1 MSTLSITVA
10 GDRIPDLELPP
21 ERRVDGG
28 SGWVRRL
35 GHLLTLHLPGTASL
49 TDATEPGITVHKLRE
64 RWCDD
69 VLLAQTDVVLLH
81 LGLSD
86 AWGSC
91 DRSDPYAKDPTTTV
105 AVLEDLLART
115 RERSPRTRVILVEPC
130 LGSLDSSPHRNGPL
144 QAALA
149 PYIAALRDLA
159 TRLGLDWLPAGRL
172 IAEAKQLRHDEDWL
186 GWEAIGLDT
195 CGSMLLADA
204 ALRLVAGL
212 PLAPPTMLGAGQTML
227 LIGDSIT
234 DAGRR
239 GPARPMGAGYARMLQ
254 GLQAAREPAK
264 PVRFINK
271 GIGGDTIVDIESR
284 WERDALH
291 QRPDWLLLYTG
302 INDLNSTYGRRVA
315 VTPEVYRAGLQ
326 RCLGAA
332 RAAQPDLRLVVVA
345 PFLLS
350 RDDLPDS
357 YRHEVLQRL
366 PGYSGAAAEVAR
378 SLDARFVDLQAV
390 MRPLME
396 RVGNRAL
403 GSNLGADTVHPSELG
418 CLAIAEAL
426 YAALL
431 VRS

>member
-1 MSTLSITVA
+1 MPMSTLSITVA
-10 GDRIPDLELPP
+10 GDRIPDLELAP
-21 ERRVDGG
+21 ERRDEGG

-35 GHLLTLHLPGTASL
+35 GHLLALHLSGAVAL
-49 TDATEPGITVHKLRE
+49 TDATEPGTTVHKLRE

-69 VLLAQTDVVLLH
+69 VLLPQPDIVLLH
-81 LGLSD
+81 TGLSD

-91 DRSDPYAKDPTTTV
+91 DRNNAYAKEPAATI

-130 LGSLDSSPHRNGPL
+130 LSSIDGSPQRNGPVR
-144 QAALA
+144 AALA
-149 PYIAALRDLA
+149 PYAAALRALA
-159 TRLGLDWLPAGRL
+159 TRLGLDWLPAGSL
-172 IAEAKQLRHDEDWL
+172 IAEAKQLRQDDEWL
-186 GWEAIGLDT
+186 GWEATGLDT

-212 PLAPPTMLGAGQTML
+212 PPAQPTVLAAGQTL
-227 LIGDSIT
+227 LLVGDSIT

-239 GPARPMGAGYARMLQ
+239 GPARPMGVGYARLLQ

-284 WERDALH
+284 WGRDALR
-291 QRPDWLLLYTG
+291 QQPDWLLLYTG

-315 VTPEVYRAGLQ
+315 VTPEHYHAGLR
-326 RCLGAA
+326 RCLEAA
-332 RAAQPDLRLVVVA
+332 RNANPQLGLVVAA

-350 RDDLPDS
+350 RDDHPES

-366 PGYSGAAAEVAR
+366 PGYIGAAAEVAR
-378 SLDARFVDLQAV
+378 SLDARFVDLQAA
-390 MRPLME
+390 MRPLMD
-396 RVGNRAL
+396 RFGNRAL

-418 CLAIAEAL
+418 CLAIAEAM
-426 YAALL
+426 YAGLRA
-431 VRS
+431 

>member
-10 GDRIPDLELPP
+10 GDRIPDLELAP
-21 ERRVDGG
+21 ERRDEGG

-35 GHLLTLHLPGTASL
+35 RHLLALHLPGAVSL
-49 TDATEPGITVHKLRE
+49 TDATETGTTVHKLRE

-69 VLLAQTDVVLLH
+69 VLLPQPDVVLLH
-81 LGLSD
+81 AGLSD
-86 AWGSC
+86 AWGTC
-91 DRSDPYAKDPTTTV
+91 DRNNPYAKDPAATV
-105 AVLEDLLART
+105 AILEDLLART

-130 LGSLDSSPHRNGPL
+130 LSSIDSSPQRNGPA

-149 PYIAALRDLA
+149 PYATILRDLA
-159 TRLGLDWLPAGRL
+159 ARRRLDWLPAGRL
-172 IAEAKQLRHDEDWL
+172 VAEAKQLRQDDEWL
-186 GWEAIGLDT
+186 GWEATGLDT
-195 CGSMLLADA
+195 CGSVLLADA

-212 PLAPPTMLGAGQTML
+212 PPAPTTTLATGQTLL

-239 GPARPMGAGYARMLQ
+239 GPARPMGVGYARLLQ

-284 WERDALH
+284 WERDALRL
-291 QRPDWLLLYTG
+291 QPDWLLLYTG

-315 VTPEVYRAGLQ
+315 VTPELYRAGLQ

-332 RAAQPDLRLVVVA
+332 RAAQPDLGLVVIA

-350 RDDLPDS
+350 RDDHPDS

-378 SLDARFVDLQAV
+378 SLGARFVDLQAV
-390 MRPLME
+390 MCPLMD
-396 RVGNRAL
+396 RFGNRAL
-403 GSNLGADTVHPSELG
+403 GGNLGADIVHPSELG
-418 CLAIAEAL
+418 CLAIAEAV
-426 YAALL
+426 YAAL
-431 VRS
+431 SAK